1 MAEQLTGAVAL
12 VTGASSGIGEATA
25 RRLAQ
30 LGAAVVL
37 VARRAD
43 RLDAIVADI
52 EREGGEAYAVA
63 ADITDRDQAAGAVQ
77 RVVAERGRLDIL
89 VNNAGT
95 LAMGPVAEAP
105 VDDWQRMLATNVEGL
120 VHVTQAALSHL
131 VAAAKTSPRA
141 LADVVNVGSTSA
153 HTQRPGTAMYSLTKA
168 GVSAFTES
176 LRQEMVPESVRVSL
190 VEPGTV
196 ATELIG
202 GHAHGPGGVE
212 LLQPDDVADVICFV
226 VTRRKRLALNT
237 ILLRAGEQT
246 W

>member
-1 MAEQLTGAVAL
+1 MQLAGSVAL

-25 RRLAQ
+25 RQLAT

-43 RLDAIVADI
+43 RLESIVADI
-52 EREGGEAYAVA
+52 RAGGGDAYAIT
-63 ADITDRDQAAGAVQ
+63 ADITDREQARAAAAQTVT
-77 RVVAERGRLDIL
+77 ERGRLDIL
-89 VNNAGT
+89 VNNAGA
-95 LAMGPVAEAP
+95 LAMGPVAEA
-105 VDDWQRMLATNVEGL
+105 DAGDWQQMLAVNVEGL
-120 VHVTQAALSHL
+120 VHVTQAALPHL
-131 VAAAKTSPRA
+131 VEAAKSSPRE

-196 ATELIG
+196 STELIG
-202 GHAHGPGGVE
+202 GGETGPGGVE
-212 LLQPDDVADVICFV
+212 LLQPQDVADVIGYV
-226 VTRRKRLALNT
+226 VTRRKRLALNS